1 VHVSEAQE
9 GKASRTER
17 RQVTASALGAIQ
29 VDFPKGHVC
38 VTGSVDGEA
47 LRIVLEHLLRWHGHG
62 FGSICSRTRTRMP
75 EAKSMLVTGQI
86 CENCLRARI
95 KKVSVAPPPA
105 GNCGLWSAVLVV
117 IPRHMPQM
125 EGTFNEF
132 ADVGESGP

>member
-1 VHVSEAQE
+1 
-9 GKASRTER
+9 
-17 RQVTASALGAIQ
+17 
-29 VDFPKGHVC
+29 
-38 VTGSVDGEA
+38 
-47 LRIVLEHLLRWHGHG
+47 
-62 FGSICSRTRTRMP
+62 MP

-105 GNCGLWSAVLVV
+105 GNCGPWSAVLIV
-117 IPRHMPQM
+117 IPRYMPQM